1 MKFPVMTNF
10 KGLSL
15 LVFIM
20 VFPWSGLT
28 QSPLLV
34 DSLERNLSGFSEE
47 QRVTALYRIISFYQ
61 RSDLQKA
68 KEYRKQM
75 LPYLKS
81 SDPRMVTYARMT
93 EGIISSSSGSLDS
106 SIYWFE
112 QARSAAQDIK
122 DPHLSA
128 TICSS
133 LGRTLIAAGKAE
145 RAVATLLEGLRLTDQ
160 SPDLEQSI
168 RLRINLTWAYLELK
182 RYRDGIRLG
191 RQTLTLLD
199 SSLQWMALYIYNN
212 VAVCYGAEKQLDSAR
227 YFVSLGINAAEAN
240 KDYHALANGHFILGS
255 IYSDAGRNDLAIK
268 EYEAARPFRE
278 KAGDP
283 LYIVSDLYTL
293 ASLYQKTGNYAK
305 GIKTGLQALSVAQ
318 EHHLLLKFENTYQI
332 LAMNYAGVGDF
343 VNASKYYELW
353 AEAKDSVYQ
362 QANAQAIAD
371 METRYETKK
380 KEQQI
385 ALQNA
390 TIATQKANIQR
401 NYILIIGLV
410 IVVLLVITILLL
422 LRSRMQRRQE
432 IVAREHELA
441 LQRTYMT
448 ASLESQETERKRF
461 AQDLHDGMGQL
472 ISALHFIVG
481 RSATQDLSGELP
493 KATTILNDMHREI
506 RNIAYN
512 LMPQVLIRDGILAAL
527 KEMAARV
534 TETGQLAFIVS
545 SFECPS
551 RFSELTEI
559 SLYRIIQEW
568 VNNILKYAHAGK
580 IELQMVGHEGELTI
594 TIEDDGDGFDPLTL
608 DYSKGNGWK
617 NIQSRVNLLGGT
629 IDIDS
634 MQGRKGTTL
643 TVTVPNKL

>member
-1 MKFPVMTNF
+1 MKFPEMANF

-20 VFPWSGLT
+20 ALSWPGRT
-28 QSPLLV
+28 QSPLLI

-68 KEYRKQM
+68 KDYRNQM

-81 SDPRMVTYARMT
+81 RDPRMVTYARMT

-112 QARSAAQDIK
+112 QAKGSAQEIR

-128 TICSS
+128 SICSS

-145 RAVATLLEGLRLTDQ
+145 KAVSTLLEGLRLTDQ
-160 SPDLEQSI
+160 APDREQSI
-168 RLRINLTWAYLELK
+168 RLRINLIWAYLELK
-182 RYRDGIRLG
+182 RFRDGIHLG
-191 RQTLTLLD
+191 RQTLGLID
-199 SSLQWMALYIYNN
+199 STLQWMALYIYNN

-227 YFVSLGINAAEAN
+227 YFVSLGIRAAEAN

-318 EHHLLLKFENTYQI
+318 EHHLLLKFENTYQV

-371 METRYETKK
+371 METRYETEK

-401 NYILIIGLV
+401 DYILIIGLV
-410 IVVLLVITILLL
+410 IVVLLVVTILLL

-432 IVAREHELA
+432 ILAREHELA
-441 LQRTYMT
+441 LQRTYLT

-461 AQDLHDGMGQL
+461 AQDIHDGMGQL

-481 RSATQDLSGELP
+481 RSAAQDASGDLS
-493 KATTILNDMHREI
+493 KATSILNDMHREI

-527 KEMAARV
+527 KEMSARV
-534 TETGQLAFIVS
+534 TETGQLAFTVS

-551 RFSELTEI
+551 RFTELTEI

-594 TIEDDGDGFDPLTL
+594 TIEDDGDGFDVLTL
-608 DYSKGNGWK
+608 DQSKGNGWK
-617 NIQSRVNLLGGT
+617 NIQSRVNLLGAT
-629 IDIDS
+629 IDVDS
-634 MQGRKGTTL
+634 MPGRKGTTL
-643 TVTVPNKL
+643 TVTVSK